1 MSGGGR
7 NIDMERITVVPQG
20 REQLAFSFEMP
31 AGWVPV
37 AIPAEAPDFTD
48 PKFFQ
53 PVGVAAAQYGL
64 AVFSVG
70 VRPAYEDGSVREW
83 LAWLCDADGITI
95 ENLREAEL
103 GEAVGFAFDGLQS
116 DGQTTMQMRNVY
128 VEDGGRLYAVCAMA
142 AAQIFP
148 ALEPELA
155 AMAASFRMV
164 TTSGATVPLAPALA
178 V

>member
-1 MSGGGR
+1 
-7 NIDMERITVVPQG
+7 MERITGVPQG
-20 REQLAFSFEMP
+20 REQLAFSFELP
-31 AGWVPV
+31 PGWLTVE
-37 AIPAEAPDFTD
+37 IPAEEPDFTD

-53 PVGVAAAQYGL
+53 PVGVAASQYGM

-83 LAWLCDADGITI
+83 LAWLCDADGIRV
-95 ENLREAEL
+95 ENLREVEL
-103 GEAVGFAFDGLQS
+103 GGAVGFAFDGVQS
-116 DGQTTMQMRNVY
+116 DGATTMCMRNIY

-142 AAQIFP
+142 AAPVFP

-155 AMAASFRMV
+155 TMASSFRIV
-164 TTSGATVPLAPALA
+164 TTSGATAPLAPALA

>member
-1 MSGGGR
+1 MQ
-7 NIDMERITVVPQG
+7 RITVVPQG
-20 REQLAFSFEMP
+20 REQLAFSFELP
-31 AGWVPV
+31 AGWLTVE
-37 AIPAEAPDFTD
+37 IPAEEPDFTD

-53 PVGVAAAQYGL
+53 PVGVAASPYGM

-83 LAWLCDADGITI
+83 LGWLCAADGIGI

-103 GEAVGFAFDGLQS
+103 GDAVGFAFDGVQS

-142 AAQIFP
+142 AAPIFP